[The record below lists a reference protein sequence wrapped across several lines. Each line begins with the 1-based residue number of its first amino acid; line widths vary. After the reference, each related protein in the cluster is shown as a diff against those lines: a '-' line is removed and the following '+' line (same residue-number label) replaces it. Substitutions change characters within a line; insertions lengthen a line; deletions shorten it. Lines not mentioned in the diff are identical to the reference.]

1 MLYWNIDDSKLLHII
16 QFREIIMRI
25 EAEYT
30 IEVYSFSSYS
40 CYIKYAIQYIW
51 NIFKYDVILSIEVQF
66 EYYLLHFLLS
76 ALLNPKAMAMKLNQT
91 IKVLTTSKK
100 PWQSFLRSKNTL
112 HVHARIL
119 TWSMIKTA
127 TNFSIVNSSIK
138 EM

>member
-1 MLYWNIDDSKLLHII
+1 
-16 QFREIIMRI
+16 MRI

-100 PWQSFLRSKNTL
+100 P
-112 HVHARIL
+112 
-119 TWSMIKTA
+119 
-127 TNFSIVNSSIK
+127 
-138 EM
+138 